1 MQKYGL
7 NSLIILV
14 LFIVTAQ
21 TYTYTEAIDNGF
33 SDIKAYYFMAEN
45 GFVENASKE
54 FTQHHLERWVLNVIV
69 GSIAHT
75 FSIDIW
81 AVYMGAVLF
90 CMLAVVFLIN
100 FLNWDDKRKII
111 ALVLVIYN
119 PYTFRLYYSAPGMIN
134 DCVFYTAIVGLIV
147 GTLKRNN
154 WLIIFAVIIASL
166 SRQSSVLLIPVLVIF
181 YLYKHISY
189 KLSLILASELVVV
202 FLTNKLLTEQLFGG
216 SEGGY
221 FMAHALGIYFWVV
234 EGMSWK
240 DGIAF
245 FGRYVFFLLGLLPII
260 LVTGKNYSIYL
271 VFVVSFLLLHS
282 QPIAGGPLIT
292 GGNIQ
297 RLSAF
302 GIPFLIPLLAENTQI
317 KRQLLFVLIFI
328 LMSMHHHFSVMIY
341 ITNDFTLFGFIV
353 VLGAFVSLIS
363 HKLIKL

>member
-7 NSLIILV
+7 NSLIILF
-14 LFIVTAQ
+14 LFIATAH
-21 TYTYTEAIDNGF
+21 TYSYTEAIDNGF
-33 SDIKAYYFMAEN
+33 SDIKAYHFIAEN

-54 FTQHHLERWVLNVIV
+54 FAQHHLERWVLNVVV
-69 GSIAHT
+69 GSIAQ
-75 FSIDIW
+75 ILNVDIW
-81 AVYMGAVLF
+81 AVYRGAGLF
-90 CMLAVVFLIN
+90 CMLIVVFLIYC
-100 FLNWDDKRKII
+100 LNLDDKQKII

-119 PYTFRLYYSAPGMIN
+119 PYTFRLYFSAPGMIN
-134 DCVFYTAIVGLIV
+134 DCVFYTAIVAFIV
-147 GTLKRNN
+147 GILKRMN
-154 WLIIFAVIIASL
+154 WLIIFAVTIAAL
-166 SRQSSVLLIPVLVIF
+166 SRQTSVLLIPVLIIF
-181 YLYKHISY
+181 SLYEHISF
-189 KLSLILASELVVV
+189 KLSLTLALELVVI
-202 FLTNKLLTEQLFGG
+202 FLSNRYLTELLFGV

-221 FMAHALGIYFWVV
+221 FMAHTLGLYFWVT

-245 FGRYVFFLLGLLPII
+245 FGRYVLFLLGLVPII
-260 LVTGKNYSIYL
+260 LVIGKKYSTYL
-271 VFVVSFLLLHS
+271 VFVISFFVMHL

-297 RLSAF
+297 RLTAF
-302 GIPFLIPLLAENTQI
+302 GIPFLIPLLAEDTQI